1 MGNTNP
7 SLTGRLRR
15 KKYVRKWISG
25 STERPRLSVFRSS
38 KHIYAQIIDDVR
50 GVTLA
55 SASSMMPALKGQVS
69 GGNKDGASAVGKAIA
84 EAALAAGIKD
94 VVFDRG
100 GFRYHGRVAALADA
114 AREAG
119 LNF

>member
-1 MGNTNP
+1 MANVN
-7 SLTGRLRR
+7 SRLAGRLRR
-15 KKYVRKWISG
+15 KKYVRKRIQG
-25 STERPRLSVFRSS
+25 TGECPRLAVFRSA
-38 KHIYAQIIDDVR
+38 KHIYAQLIDDNK
-50 GVTLA
+50 GETLA
-55 SASSMMPALKGQVS
+55 SASSMMPALKGKVA
-69 GGNKDGASAVGKAIA
+69 GGNKDGARAVGKAIA
-84 EAALAAGIKD
+84 EAAIAAGVTT